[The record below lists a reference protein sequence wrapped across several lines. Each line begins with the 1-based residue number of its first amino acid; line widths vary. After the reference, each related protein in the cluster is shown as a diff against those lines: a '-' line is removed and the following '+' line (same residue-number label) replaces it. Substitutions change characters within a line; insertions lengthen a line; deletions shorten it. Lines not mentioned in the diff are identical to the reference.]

1 MESNQTNSYKKT
13 RNIAILITSIFI
25 IAIVLLLSIATFLI
39 TKTNILNKPALGSKT
54 DQCLAYIEKKSI
66 YALPKDKQFATC
78 NDAVKSLEDEYS
90 VYFTKPD
97 YEKFINSVNNTYSGI
112 GIAIDQ
118 TKVVEGKTFI
128 GITKVFDK
136 TPAKAAELKEK
147 DLILEVNGVTTEN
160 KKTDEVSKN
169 IRGEE
174 GTSVK
179 LKIKSGEI
187 VNDKEIVRKKVEI
200 PTVELTVVDD
210 TAIITISSF
219 TMNLYE
225 EFVTKTNFIKNNNN
239 IKKIVMD
246 LRSNGGGSLESAVD
260 LIGAFTPKNTH
271 ALSELL
277 KDEEKKLYTR
287 RDPLFLGKKL
297 IIIGDENTA
306 SASEITMISL
316 KEKANATLIGKK
328 TYGKG
333 VVQQLIDLDT
343 GDVIKLTIAE
353 WTSPS
358 GYKINKQGIQPDK
371 EIELVGPAVDP
382 KNIELF
388 KTL

>member
-1 MESNQTNSYKKT
+1 MESNQPNSYKKT
-13 RNIAILITSIFI
+13 RNIAVLITTIFI
-25 IAIVLLLSIATFLI
+25 ISIVLLLSLATFLI
-39 TKTNILNKPALGSKT
+39 TKTNILKKPVLGSRT
-54 DQCLAYIEKKSI
+54 DQCVDYIEKKSI
-66 YALPKDKQFATC
+66 YTLPKDKQFSTC

-90 VYFTKPD
+90 VFFTKPD
-97 YEKFINSVNNTYSGI
+97 YEKFINSVNNTYSGV

-118 TKVVEGKTFI
+118 TKINDTKTLI
-128 GITKVFDK
+128 GITKVFEN
-136 TPAKAAELKEK
+136 TPAKAAGLKEK
-147 DLILEVNGVTTEN
+147 DLILEVNGVSTEN
-160 KKTDEVSKN
+160 KKTDEVSKS

-179 LKIKSGEI
+179 LKVKSGETETLKDI
-187 VNDKEIVRKKVEI
+187 IRKKVEI
-200 PTVELTVVDD
+200 PTVELTVAGD
-210 TAIITISSF
+210 TALISVSSF
-219 TMNLYE
+219 TMNLYD
-225 EFVTKTNFIKNNNN
+225 EFLNKTKPIQNNPN
-239 IKKIVMD
+239 INKIVMD

-277 KDEEKKLYTR
+277 KDDQKKLYTKR
-287 RDPLFLGKKL
+287 EPLFLGKKL

-316 KEKANATLIGKK
+316 KEKVNAYLIGKK

-358 GYKINKQGIQPDK
+358 GYKINKQGIKPDK
-371 EIELVGPAVDP
+371 ELDLIGPANDP
-382 KNIELF
+382 KNIEIF

>member
-1 MESNQTNSYKKT
+1 MESNQPNSYKKT
-13 RNIAILITSIFI
+13 RNIAVLITSIFI
-25 IAIVLLLSIATFLI
+25 ISIVLLLSLATFLI
-39 TKTNILNKPALGSKT
+39 TKTNILKKPVLGSRT
-54 DQCLAYIEKKSI
+54 DQCVDYIEKKSI
-66 YALPKDKQFATC
+66 YTLPKDKQFSTC

-90 VYFTKPD
+90 VFFTKPD
-97 YEKFINSVNNTYSGI
+97 YEKFINSVNNTYSGV

-118 TKVVEGKTFI
+118 TKINDTKTLI
-128 GITKVFDK
+128 GITKVFEN
-136 TPAKAAELKEK
+136 TPAKAAGLKEK
-147 DLILEVNGVTTEN
+147 DLILEVNGVSTEN
-160 KKTDEVSKN
+160 KKTDEVSKS

-179 LKIKSGEI
+179 LKVKSGETETLKDI
-187 VNDKEIVRKKVEI
+187 IRKKVEI
-200 PTVELTVVDD
+200 PTVELTISGD
-210 TAIITISSF
+210 TALISVSSF
-219 TMNLYE
+219 TMNLYD
-225 EFVTKTNFIKNNNN
+225 EFLNKTKPIQNNPN
-239 IKKIVMD
+239 INKIVMD

-277 KDEEKKLYTR
+277 KDDQKKLYTKR
-287 RDPLFLGKKL
+287 EPLFLGKKL

-316 KEKANATLIGKK
+316 KEKANAYLIGKK

-358 GYKINKQGIQPDK
+358 GYKINKQGIKPDK
-371 EIELVGPAVDP
+371 ELELIGPANDP
-382 KNIELF
+382 KNIEIF